1 LFGLLTWGGG
11 GAAELLGWLMRWT
24 AAELISLLT
33 RGRGAAELL
42 SWLMQWWV
50 TEELFDWLVWL
61 GWSFVLMF
69 DMSGGT
75 TSLKSVLSTRVQ
87 CGFGGISFLCDGMLV
102 LVVNGHEEVAFFL
115 HLEMKLQYF
124 EAVLSSKAA

>member
-1 LFGLLTWGGG
+1 LFVLLTWGGG
-11 GAAELLGWLMRWT
+11 SAAELLGWLVRWT

-50 TEELFDWLVWL
+50 TEELFDWLVWV

-69 DMSGGT
+69 CMSGGS
-75 TSLKSVLSTRVQ
+75 SLKSVFPTRVQ
-87 CGFGGISFLCDGMLV
+87 CGFGGIRFLCAGVLV
-102 LVVNGHEEVAFFL
+102 VVVNGHEELAVFL
-115 HLEMKLQYF
+115 HSEIKLQYF
-124 EAVLSSKAA
+124 EAVLWSKEA